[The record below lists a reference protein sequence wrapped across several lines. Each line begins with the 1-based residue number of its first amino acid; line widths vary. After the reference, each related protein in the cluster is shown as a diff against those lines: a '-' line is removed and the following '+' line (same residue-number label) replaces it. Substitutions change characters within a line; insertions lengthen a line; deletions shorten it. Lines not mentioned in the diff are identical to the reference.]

1 MFGNAT
7 LGRESAPGRQGQ
19 APGSLQ
25 PAELLPTP
33 PWVERSPPAC
43 GGAGA
48 EAELCPLLSGRIW
61 DGKREGSHPATLPSP
76 LGWGFRL
83 WQEEGAESRAGKCLI
98 RGGEN
103 SAVALVKEQKSPP
116 FPLLCSCC
124 RQSCPASSC
133 FNHWVMAP
141 PYIQFCYPNVLPGH
155 IVLISANSL
164 HPTSIICLRAS
175 LNYASNHSD
184 FREDTVTQV
193 FLFSCWNDFFVDP
206 ISSMDSTVSP
216 WLFPE
221 GRRLLTE
228 IATLQLCFVVFC
240 FIFFLLK
247 TVLLSL

>member
-7 LGRESAPGRQGQ
+7 LGRESAPGSQGQ
-19 APGSLQ
+19 GPGSFQ

-33 PWVERSPPAC
+33 LWAERSPPAC

-48 EAELCPLLSGRIW
+48 EADLCLLLSIRIW
-61 DGKREGSHPATLPSP
+61 DGKKEGLHPATPLWP
-76 LGWGFRL
+76 LGRGFHL
-83 WQEEGAESRAGKCLI
+83 WQEEGAEGGAGKCLV

-103 SAVALVKEQKSPP
+103 SAVALAKEQKSPP
-116 FPLLCSCC
+116 FPLLCSC
-124 RQSCPASSC
+124 CPASSC

-141 PYIQFCYPNVLPGH
+141 PYIQFCYPNVLSGH
-155 IVLISANSL
+155 IVLISVNSL

-193 FLFSCWNDFFVDP
+193 FLFSCWSDFFVDP
-206 ISSMDSTVSP
+206 ISSMDSTVSS

-228 IATLQLCFVVFC
+228 IATLQLCFVVFY
-240 FIFFLLK
+240 FFFSLK
-247 TVLLSL
+247 LYY